1 MGIDLSGQVYAR
13 FQKAEAQAKHF
24 WEQGRGLE
32 AAAAYRRCADLLRQ
46 YAQYGATKQIQQQRL
61 KRSKQ
66 YQELADRI
74 EAGAAAAP
82 AAEAGS
88 TADYEAEVLNLIHR
102 STVTWED
109 IGGLEE
115 TKREI
120 QAAYALALARRPL
133 GVRLGLARNILLYGP
148 PGTGKTLLAAAASNE
163 LDATFFN
170 VKVSDMLSKWF
181 GESSKL
187 VSALYRVAE
196 QRAPAV
202 VFLDEFDAL
211 TPPRGGSESGA
222 ERRILST
229 FLSEL
234 DGLSKKGEA
243 APYVLT
249 IGATNVPWLV
259 DNAILSRFGAKLI
272 QVPLPDAGARAAILA
287 LQLDQ
292 AGLQSEVS
300 MEELVAR
307 TEGYSGR
314 EIAEMCLEAA
324 TRMASR
330 ANPAL
335 LEVADRG
342 RTAIG
347 DYMLRVTSLTAEDF
361 DQALARIR
369 PGTTPADLARLAA
382 WRAAQE

>member
-1 MGIDLSGQVYAR
+1 MGVDLSGQIYAR

-32 AAAAYRRCADLLRQ
+32 AAAAYRRCGDLMRQ
-46 YAQYGATKQIQQQRL
+46 YARYGATKQIRQQRL
-61 KRSKQ
+61 KRAKQ
-66 YQELADRI
+66 YKELADRI

-82 AAEAGS
+82 AAEAGGA
-88 TADYEAEVLNLIHR
+88 ADYEAEVLDLIHR

-120 QAAYALALARRPL
+120 QAAYALALARRPQ
-133 GVRLGLARNILLYGP
+133 GVRLGTTRNILLYGP
-148 PGTGKTLLAAAASNE
+148 PGTGKTLLAAAASHE

-181 GESSKL
+181 GESTKL

-196 QRAPAV
+196 RRAPSV

-211 TPPRGGSESGA
+211 TPPRGGGESGA

-229 FLSEL
+229 LLAEL
-234 DGLSKKGEA
+234 DGLSKKGES

-259 DNAILSRFGAKLI
+259 DSAILSRFGAKLI
-272 QVPLPDAGARAAILA
+272 HVPLPDAEARAAILT
-287 LQLDQ
+287 LQIER
-292 AGLQSEVS
+292 AGHTTEVPL
-300 MEELVAR
+300 ETLVAR

-314 EIAEMCLEAA
+314 EIAQMCQEAIS
-324 TRMASR
+324 RMLTR

-335 LEVADRG
+335 LDVADRG
-342 RTAIG
+342 QQALA
-347 DYMLRVTSLTAEDF
+347 DYELRVAPLTAEDF
-361 DQALARIR
+361 DQALARVR
-369 PGTTPADLARLAA
+369 PGTTAAYLERLAA
-382 WRAAQE
+382 WQAEQE